1 MAMHA
6 IGTTRLTTALRKV
19 TSIGMVISDQ
29 RGRHEPA
36 NKIVGAKAFHVREH
50 IKLLPAMSCH
60 SSRVNAPHRKYLEYR
75 FTTEKLF
82 VSYMEWLRDTYPEE
96 KASLHYYS
104 DVFTKEFNISFE
116 QPRTDTCTT
125 CNTFDVSIKNSNGD
139 QAAVDD
145 LIRQKKE
152 HQQLAQQAQDFM
164 KKIGEDNDPE
174 TRAICVDLQQ
184 TLPTPKITACVAY
197 YKRKMWTYNLCI
209 HNLKTNTSI
218 MYLWDETQ
226 AKRGSCEVASCIKHW
241 IDEESNIADF
251 SQLVV
256 VSDNCAGQNKNI
268 NLVLFYLRE
277 LHSRRLMS
285 IDHVYLVPGHSYMA
299 CDRALGNIER
309 HLRRVP
315 ILYTPE
321 DYAYHIE
328 QSVSRR
334 YKVMRMKQAMFLNIG
349 VL

>member
-1 MAMHA
+1 MASRDSESNPDSPQA
-6 IGTTRLTTALRKV
+6 IDVASVSSENESEVEQGRGRKKPRKVKEWENVSSKVKCNLGQSYISYKTKKLVSARVIGNPCRDGCFRKV
-19 TSIGMVISDQ
+19 TEEGVNNIFSEFWALGSYDTQ
-29 RGRHEPA
+29 NA
-36 NKIVGAKAFHVREH
+36 Y
-50 IKLLPAMSCH
+50 IKKM
-60 SSRVNAPHRKYLEYR
+60 
-75 FTTEKLF
+75 
-82 VSYMEWLRDTYPEE
+82 
-96 KASLHYYS
+96 
-104 DVFTKEFNISFE
+104 
-116 QPRTDTCTT
+116 
-125 CNTFDVSIKNSNGD
+125 NSNGD

-184 TLPTPKITACVAY
+184 TLPTPKITASVAY

-299 CDRALGNIER
+299 CDHAFGNIER
-309 HLRRVP
+309 HLRHVP
-315 ILYTPE
+315 NLYTPE

-328 QSVSRR
+328 QSV
-334 YKVMRMKQAMFLNIG
+334 
-349 VL
+349 